1 MCNLYF
7 TEVLLLLGLLLL
19 ILLSLGKRCKD
30 KYYFTIYQI
39 SIGKLFMMFQ
49 IYLIRPFGCISIHF
63 LLLLSKF
70 SGREDSFLLHL
81 SVSLLK

>member
-7 TEVLLLLGLLLL
+7 TEVLLLLGLLLF

-39 SIGKLFMMFQ
+39 SNGKLFMMFQ
-49 IYLIRPFGCISIHF
+49 ICLIRPFSCIFIRF

-70 SGREDSFLLHL
+70 SGREDCFLLHL
-81 SVSLLK
+81 PVALLK